1 MAETRHPRVW
11 PLGLGALAAAAAPSL
26 LWVCCLPL
34 AAGLLGAGAAGL
46 GARLAPLRPLLS
58 VIALLCLAVAFRFA
72 YRPSPCGPD
81 AFCRVSVSPR
91 RQRAALWA
99 VALVTLLL
107 LSIPYWSSWIIYW
120 AS

>member
-1 MAETRHPRVW
+1 MGETRRPRVW
-11 PLGLGALAAAAAPSL
+11 PLGFGALAAAAAPSL

-46 GARLAPLRPLLS
+46 GARLAPLRPVFS
-58 VIALLCLAVAFRFA
+58 AIALLCLAVAFRLA
-72 YRPSPCGPD
+72 YRKEPCAPG
-81 AFCRVSVSPR
+81 AACRVSGSSH

-99 VALVTLLL
+99 IALVTLLL